1 METCYAFEYLIFYM
15 ILFLAILVHG
25 HCAIPVKIHIS
36 GCICIYKYVCI
47 CETRQTKS
55 KIMEK
60 TDIME

>member
-1 METCYAFEYLIFYM
+1 M

-25 HCAIPVKIHIS
+25 ICAIPVKIYIS

-55 KIMEK
+55 KIMGK